1 MKFALESLPFAQEIN
16 CPLKT
21 KSSWFVYNLFFFFK
35 MNKRQDERG
44 VAFTLGAKIRE
55 TGEREFTSVLGVF
68 IIFLELEN
76 TSNEADF

>member
-1 MKFALESLPFAQEIN
+1 
-16 CPLKT
+16 
-21 KSSWFVYNLFFFFK
+21 

-68 IIFLELEN
+68 IIFLELGRQSN
-76 TSNEADF
+76 TLITYSLPPWFLTTP